1 MFVYDDREE
10 ASMEFDSIIDD
21 MLTDQTIGGS
31 LVAQA
36 FVDYLQAL
44 INADIIETDG
54 SSFFQ
59 LLENATLSTKYTDI
73 NVLVQNAMNWKALQ
87 LITS

>member
-1 MFVYDDREE
+1 
-10 ASMEFDSIIDD
+10 
-21 MLTDQTIGGS
+21 
-31 LVAQA
+31 
-36 FVDYLQAL
+36 L

-73 NVLVQNAMNWKALQ
+73 NVLVQNAMNWRALQ

>member
-1 MFVYDDREE
+1 MTYDEREE
-10 ASMEFDSIIDD
+10 ASMEFDNVIDD
-21 MLTDQTIGGS
+21 MLTDQAIGGS

-54 SSFFQ
+54 SDFFQ
-59 LLENATLSTKYTDI
+59 LLENATLSTEYTDI
-73 NVLVQNAMNWKALQ
+73 NVLVQNAMNWRALQ

>member
-1 MFVYDDREE
+1 MTFDEREE

-21 MLTDQTIGGS
+21 MLIDQQIGGI

-54 SSFFQ
+54 SIFFQ

>member
-1 MFVYDDREE
+1 MFGYDDREE

-21 MLTDQTIGGS
+21 MLADQTIGGS

-44 INADIIETDG
+44 INADIAETDG
-54 SSFFQ
+54 SDFFQ

>member
-1 MFVYDDREE
+1 MFAYDDREE

-21 MLTDQTIGGS
+21 MLTDQQIGGI